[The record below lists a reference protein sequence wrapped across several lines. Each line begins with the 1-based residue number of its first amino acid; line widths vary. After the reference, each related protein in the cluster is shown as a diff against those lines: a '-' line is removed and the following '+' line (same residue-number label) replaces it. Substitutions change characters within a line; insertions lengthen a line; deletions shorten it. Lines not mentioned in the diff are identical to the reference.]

1 MKNFQATVLTVGM
14 ALLMSATALPAAAQ
28 FAKPEEAVK
37 YRKAAFTLLGT
48 HFSRVAAMAN
58 GKVPF
63 DAKAAA
69 ENAEMANLL
78 AKLPFTAFTP
88 GSEKVGKS
96 DASARIWTEMDKFK
110 EGAVEMQESLAK
122 LQIAA
127 KTGNLDEIK
136 AAVGVTSKTC
146 KACHT
151 TYKTD

>member
-1 MKNFQATVLTVGM
+1 MKKVQAISLTVGI
-14 ALLMSATALPAAAQ
+14 ALLMSTLALPAAAQ

-37 YRKAAFTLLGT
+37 YRKSAFNLLGT
-48 HFSRVAAMAN
+48 HFGRVAAMAN
-58 GKVPF
+58 GKIPF

-69 ENAEMANLL
+69 ENAEIANLL

-88 GSEKVGKS
+88 GSEKVGKT
-96 DASARIWTEMDKFK
+96 DANARLWTEMDKFK

-122 LQIAA
+122 LQIAT
-127 KTGNLDEIK
+127 KGGNLDEIK

-151 TYKTD
+151 TYKSD